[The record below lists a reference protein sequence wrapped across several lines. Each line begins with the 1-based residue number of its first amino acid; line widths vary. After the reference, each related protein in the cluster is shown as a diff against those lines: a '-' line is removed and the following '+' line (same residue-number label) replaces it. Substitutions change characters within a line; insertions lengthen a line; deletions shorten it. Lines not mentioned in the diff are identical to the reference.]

1 MRLRHAM
8 GWGKKVRRSGAQ
20 SEILR
25 RSWRNEKLSCVN
37 IFIYLSSEV
46 WLLDSA
52 VRTRHKTSTD
62 AGLLLLVA
70 CFRVTGYWLQHNNG
84 SCVGSQGNIGHNIAN
99 NPTL

>member
-1 MRLRHAM
+1 M
-8 GWGKKVRRSGAQ
+8 GRGKKVRRSAAQ

-25 RSWRNEKLSCVN
+25 RSWRNEKLDFVD

-52 VRTRHKTSTD
+52 VRTRHKTSPD

-84 SCVGSQGNIGHNIAN
+84 SCVGSRG
-99 NPTL
+99 